1 VLRRLYLDNQLHN
14 IPTIQASRTKRR
26 DREAEIEYQNMS
38 DRSQWIALAVAS
50 GACAAFN
57 GVFAKL

>member
-1 VLRRLYLDNQLHN
+1 MDGLVGQSG
-14 IPTIQASRTKRR
+14 SR
-26 DREAEIEYQNMS
+26 S
-38 DRSQWIALAVAS
+38 VRSQWIFFAVAS